1 MLGGTMI
8 ENSLH
13 DFAKMTFNKQKMKE
27 RLPYPIYLK
36 WKNAIRNQQDLDRET
51 ADAIAHAMK
60 TWAIENGATHYAHW
74 FFPLNGATAKK
85 HESFMDRTDDLEPMI
100 RFSGKELIKGEPDA
114 SSFPSG
120 GMRSTFEARGYTY
133 WDCTANSF
141 IIDNILYIPS
151 IFVSYRGE
159 RLDKRGPLLESMNLV
174 GHYGAEIANLFAR
187 DEKTYRVRPK
197 VGLEQEFFLVD
208 EKLAQK
214 RPDIINC
221 DCTLVGAEPAK
232 GQDLDDHYFG
242 SIPKR
247 VMDFYADLNAELY
260 KLGIYAKTE
269 HNEAAP
275 CQFEIAVLFENSNVT
290 IDNNHLC
297 MSLLRKTAKKHGLKC
312 ILHEKPFKG
321 VNGSGKHNN
330 YSLATNYGLNCFD
343 PGDNP
348 QENLLFLVFLTAM
361 LASADKYAT
370 LLRVASSSPS
380 NDARLGAQEAPPAI
394 ISIFLGEDLEEVLRS
409 IEEGDFKPKMDVADI
424 KINNLAYVPRDLS
437 DRNRTSPFAFTGNK
451 FEFRML
457 GSSLSAADVNIVLN
471 TAMADTLEGYVDRLK
486 GLEGEDLKKET
497 YQLIREELK
506 NHQRILYS
514 GDNYSDQWKQEAQRR
529 GLPCYGTFH
538 EAVKALKDD
547 KSIELFVK
555 HKIFTKEELYALY
568 EVCMEEV
575 VKVHGLEARTLLSI
589 LQKDL
594 IPSVIEEINFV
605 SQAFR
610 LVDSQALTSHL
621 EKLTRGLDRLYQE
634 KEVLKSQLETCKKL
648 DSIDEKADYLQGQV
662 VEELKKIREISD
674 GLEEE
679 ISRGNWSLPSY
690 EDLFNSVM

>member
-214 RPDIINC
+214 
-221 DCTLVGAEPAK
+221 K
-232 GQDLDDHYFG
+232 
-242 SIPKR
+242 
-247 VMDFYADLNAELY
+247 
-260 KLGIYAKTE
+260 
-269 HNEAAP
+269 
-275 CQFEIAVLFENSNVT
+275 
-290 IDNNHLC
+290 
-297 MSLLRKTAKKHGLKC
+297 
-312 ILHEKPFKG
+312 
-321 VNGSGKHNN
+321 
-330 YSLATNYGLNCFD
+330 
-343 PGDNP
+343 
-348 QENLLFLVFLTAM
+348 
-361 LASADKYAT
+361 
-370 LLRVASSSPS
+370 
-380 NDARLGAQEAPPAI
+380 ARHH
-394 ISIFLGEDLEEVLRS
+394 
-409 IEEGDFKPKMDVADI
+409 
-424 KINNLAYVPRDLS
+424 
-437 DRNRTSPFAFTGNK
+437 
-451 FEFRML
+451 
-457 GSSLSAADVNIVLN
+457 
-471 TAMADTLEGYVDRLK
+471 
-486 GLEGEDLKKET
+486 
-497 YQLIREELK
+497 QL
-506 NHQRILYS
+506 
-514 GDNYSDQWKQEAQRR
+514 
-529 GLPCYGTFH
+529 
-538 EAVKALKDD
+538 
-547 KSIELFVK
+547 
-555 HKIFTKEELYALY
+555 
-568 EVCMEEV
+568 
-575 VKVHGLEARTLLSI
+575 
-589 LQKDL
+589 
-594 IPSVIEEINFV
+594 
-605 SQAFR
+605 
-610 LVDSQALTSHL
+610 
-621 EKLTRGLDRLYQE
+621 
-634 KEVLKSQLETCKKL
+634 
-648 DSIDEKADYLQGQV
+648 
-662 VEELKKIREISD
+662 
-674 GLEEE
+674 
-679 ISRGNWSLPSY
+679 
-690 EDLFNSVM
+690 

>member
-1 MLGGTMI
+1 MI

-27 RLPYPIYLK
+27 SLPYPVYLK

-74 FFPLNGATAKK
+74 FFPLNGITAKK

-151 IFVSYRGE
+151 IFVSYHGE
-159 RLDKRGPLLESMNLV
+159 KLDKRGPLLESMNLV
-174 GHYGAEIANLFAR
+174 GHYGAQIANLFAK
-187 DEKTYRVRPK
+187 DQHTYRVRSK

-208 EKLAQK
+208 EKLAAK
-214 RPDIINC
+214 RPDILNC
-221 DCTLVGAEPAK
+221 DCTLIGAKPSK
-232 GQDLDDHYFG
+232 GQELDDHYFG

-275 CQFEIAVLFENSNVT
+275 CQFEIAVLFENTNVT

-297 MSLLRKTAKKHGLKC
+297 MSLLRKIAKKHGLKC
-312 ILHEKPFKG
+312 LLHEKPFKG

-361 LASADKYAT
+361 IASANKYAT

-409 IEEGDFKPKMDVADI
+409 IEEGDFTPKMDVRDI

-471 TAMADTLEGYVDRLK
+471 TAMADTLKSYGERLK
-486 GLEGEDLKKET
+486 DFSGEELKQET
-497 YQLIREELK
+497 YALIREEI
-506 NHQRILYS
+506 HTHERILYS
-514 GDNYSDQWKQEAQRR
+514 GDNYSDAWKEEAERR
-529 GLPCYGTFH
+529 GLPSYPTFY
-538 EAVKALKDD
+538 EALKSLKED
-547 KSIELFVK
+547 KSVEVFIN
-555 HKIFTKEELYALY
+555 HGIFTKEELFAIY
-568 EVCMEEV
+568 EIGMEEV
-575 VKVHGLEARTLLSI
+575 VKVNGLQGRTLLSMV
-589 LQKDL
+589 QKDVL
-594 IPSVIEEINFV
+594 PSALEEINFV
-605 SQAFR
+605 G
-610 LVDSQALTSHL
+610 QALEKIKNPGL
-621 EKLTRGLDRLYQE
+621 EDYL
-634 KEVLKSQLETCKKL
+634 KKL
-648 DSIDEKADYLQGQV
+648 NKNVEELYKEKDLLKEELEVCEEKATIDEKAEFLQ
-662 VEELKKIREISD
+662 EKILPKLKKVREICD
-674 GLEEE
+674 NLEEDM
-679 ISRGNWSLPSY
+679 SRRNWSLPTY
-690 EDLFNSVM
+690 EELFNSVM

>member
-1 MLGGTMI
+1 MI
-8 ENSLH
+8 
-13 DFAKMTFNKQKMKE
+13 
-27 RLPYPIYLK
+27 
-36 WKNAIRNQQDLDRET
+36 
-51 ADAIAHAMK
+51 
-60 TWAIENGATHYAHW
+60 
-74 FFPLNGATAKK
+74 
-85 HESFMDRTDDLEPMI
+85 
-100 RFSGKELIKGEPDA
+100 
-114 SSFPSG
+114 
-120 GMRSTFEARGYTY
+120 
-133 WDCTANSF
+133 
-141 IIDNILYIPS
+141 
-151 IFVSYRGE
+151 
-159 RLDKRGPLLESMNLV
+159 
-174 GHYGAEIANLFAR
+174 
-187 DEKTYRVRPK
+187 
-197 VGLEQEFFLVD
+197 
-208 EKLAQK
+208 
-214 RPDIINC
+214 
-221 DCTLVGAEPAK
+221 
-232 GQDLDDHYFG
+232 
-242 SIPKR
+242 
-247 VMDFYADLNAELY
+247 
-260 KLGIYAKTE
+260 
-269 HNEAAP
+269 
-275 CQFEIAVLFENSNVT
+275 
-290 IDNNHLC
+290 
-297 MSLLRKTAKKHGLKC
+297 
-312 ILHEKPFKG
+312 
-321 VNGSGKHNN
+321 
-330 YSLATNYGLNCFD
+330 
-343 PGDNP
+343 
-348 QENLLFLVFLTAM
+348 
-361 LASADKYAT
+361 ASADKYAT

-409 IEEGDFKPKMDVADI
+409 IEEGDFKPKVDVRDI

-486 GLEGEDLKKET
+486 GLKGQDLKNET

-538 EAVKALKDD
+538 EAVKALKGD

-589 LQKDL
+589 LQKDV
-594 IPSVIEEINFV
+594 IPSVIKEINLA
-605 SQAFR
+605 SQAAK
-610 LVDSQALTSHL
+610 LVESQALTSHL

-634 KEVLKSQLETCKKL
+634 KEALKAKLDTCKKL
-648 DSIDEKADYLQGQV
+648 ASIDEKADYLQGEV

-679 ISRGNWSLPSY
+679 ISRENWSLPSY

>member
-1 MLGGTMI
+1 MI

-27 RLPYPIYLK
+27 SLPYPVYLK

-74 FFPLNGATAKK
+74 FFPLNGITAKK

-151 IFVSYRGE
+151 IFVSYHGE
-159 RLDKRGPLLESMNLV
+159 KLDKRGPLLESMNLV
-174 GHYGAEIANLFAR
+174 GHYGAQIANLFAK
-187 DEKTYRVRPK
+187 DQHTYRVRSK

-208 EKLAQK
+208 EKLAAK
-214 RPDIINC
+214 RPDILNC
-221 DCTLVGAEPAK
+221 DCTLIGAKPSK
-232 GQDLDDHYFG
+232 GQELDDHYFG

-275 CQFEIAVLFENSNVT
+275 CQFEIAVLFENTNVT

-297 MSLLRKTAKKHGLKC
+297 MSLLRKIAKKHGLKC
-312 ILHEKPFKG
+312 LLHEKPFKG

-361 LASADKYAT
+361 IASANKYAT

-409 IEEGDFKPKMDVADI
+409 IEEGDFTPKMDVRDI

-471 TAMADTLEGYVDRLK
+471 TAMADTLKNYGERLK
-486 GLEGEDLKKET
+486 DFSGEELKQET
-497 YQLIREELK
+497 YALIREEI
-506 NHQRILYS
+506 HTHERILYS
-514 GDNYSDQWKQEAQRR
+514 GDNYSDAWKEEAERR
-529 GLPCYGTFH
+529 GLPSYPTFY
-538 EAVKALKDD
+538 EALKSLKED
-547 KSIELFVK
+547 KSVEVFIN
-555 HKIFTKEELYALY
+555 HGIFTKEELFAIY
-568 EVCMEEV
+568 EIGMEEV
-575 VKVHGLEARTLLSI
+575 VKVNGLQGRTLLSMV
-589 LQKDL
+589 QKDVL
-594 IPSVIEEINFV
+594 PSALEEINFV
-605 SQAFR
+605 G
-610 LVDSQALTSHL
+610 QALEKIKNPGL
-621 EKLTRGLDRLYQE
+621 EDYL
-634 KEVLKSQLETCKKL
+634 KKL
-648 DSIDEKADYLQGQV
+648 NKNVEELYKEKDLLKEELEVCEEKATIDEKAEFLQ
-662 VEELKKIREISD
+662 EKILPKLKKVREICD
-674 GLEEE
+674 NLEEDM
-679 ISRGNWSLPSY
+679 SRRNWSLPTY
-690 EDLFNSVM
+690 EELFNSVM

>member
-1 MLGGTMI
+1 MI

-27 RLPYPIYLK
+27 SLPYPVYLK

-74 FFPLNGATAKK
+74 FFPLNGVTAKK

-151 IFVSYRGE
+151 IFVSYHGE
-159 RLDKRGPLLESMNLV
+159 KLDKRGPLLESMNLV
-174 GHYGAEIANLFAR
+174 GHYGAQIANLFAK
-187 DEKTYRVRPK
+187 DQHTYRVRSK

-208 EKLAQK
+208 EKLAAK
-214 RPDIINC
+214 RPDILNC
-221 DCTLVGAEPAK
+221 DCTLIGAKPSK
-232 GQDLDDHYFG
+232 GQELDDHYFG

-275 CQFEIAVLFENSNVT
+275 CQFEIAVLFENTNVT

-297 MSLLRKTAKKHGLKC
+297 MSLLRKIAKKHGLKC
-312 ILHEKPFKG
+312 LLHEKPFKG

-361 LASADKYAT
+361 IASANKYAT

-409 IEEGDFKPKMDVADI
+409 IEEGDFTPKMDVRDI

-471 TAMADTLEGYVDRLK
+471 TAMADTLKSYGERLK
-486 GLEGEDLKKET
+486 DFSGEELKQKT
-497 YQLIREELK
+497 YALIREEI
-506 NHQRILYS
+506 HTHERILYS
-514 GDNYSDQWKQEAQRR
+514 GDNYSDAWKEEAERR
-529 GLPCYGTFH
+529 GLPSYPTFY
-538 EAVKALKDD
+538 EALKSLKED
-547 KSIELFVK
+547 KSVEVFIN
-555 HKIFTKEELYALY
+555 HGIFTKEELFAIY
-568 EVCMEEV
+568 EIGMEEV
-575 VKVHGLEARTLLSI
+575 VKVNGLQGRTLLSMV
-589 LQKDL
+589 QKDVL
-594 IPSVIEEINFV
+594 PSALEEINFV
-605 SQAFR
+605 G
-610 LVDSQALTSHL
+610 QALEKIKNPGL
-621 EKLTRGLDRLYQE
+621 EDYL
-634 KEVLKSQLETCKKL
+634 KKL
-648 DSIDEKADYLQGQV
+648 NKNVEELYKEKDLLKEELEVCEEKATIDEKAEFLQ
-662 VEELKKIREISD
+662 EKILPKLKKVREICD
-674 GLEEE
+674 NLEEDM
-679 ISRGNWSLPSY
+679 SRRNWSLPTY
-690 EDLFNSVM
+690 EELFNSVM